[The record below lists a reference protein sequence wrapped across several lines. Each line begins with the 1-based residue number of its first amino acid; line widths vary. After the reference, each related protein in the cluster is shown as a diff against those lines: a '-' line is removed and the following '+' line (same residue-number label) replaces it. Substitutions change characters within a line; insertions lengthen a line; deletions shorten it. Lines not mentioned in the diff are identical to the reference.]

1 MESKLAQNIR
11 EYRKSLGLTQ
21 EQLAERL
28 GITLGTI
35 SKWERSESE
44 PDLGYIM
51 DLAEQFH
58 VSVDALIGFSM
69 RGANADEEAD
79 RIEGLVN
86 QVSFEELEAEC
97 ENALKKFPNHFRTV
111 FRAASICKRYGT
123 LNKNDTYTRRALELY
138 RHAIELLSQNRD
150 PEINEAY
157 LRDEIAG
164 CYSELK
170 DYKKAVA
177 EYKKNNSSG
186 SNNARIGLVMIQH
199 LKNLEEGI
207 EYTEK
212 AFISQ
217 ISDFVTMMCGYIRYY
232 MGTGNAALGIRAAEW
247 AIEHLGRAKEA
258 PDQRSFLDKIISL
271 LYLFLALLQDID
283 GQEENAEATLRK
295 AFQIAR
301 NFDEEPVYTLENII
315 FIDHLPKTVYF
326 YDDAGPTAVDGLR
339 ATLND
344 VGDLVPDS
352 FRRKFENEI
361 G

>member
-11 EYRKSLGLTQ
+11 EYRKGLGLTQ

-111 FRAASICKRYGT
+111 LHAASICKRFGT
-123 LNKNDTYTRRALELY
+123 LNKNDTYMKRALELY
-138 RHAIELLSQNRD
+138 RHALELISQNRN
-150 PEINEAY
+150 PEINESL
-157 LRDEIAG
+157 LRDEIAE

-170 DYKKAVA
+170 EYKKAV
-177 EYKKNNSSG
+177 
-186 SNNARIGLVMIQH
+186 
-199 LKNLEEGI
+199 
-207 EYTEK
+207 
-212 AFISQ
+212 
-217 ISDFVTMMCGYIRYY
+217 
-232 MGTGNAALGIRAAEW
+232 
-247 AIEHLGRAKEA
+247 
-258 PDQRSFLDKIISL
+258 
-271 LYLFLALLQDID
+271 
-283 GQEENAEATLRK
+283 
-295 AFQIAR
+295 
-301 NFDEEPVYTLENII
+301 
-315 FIDHLPKTVYF
+315 
-326 YDDAGPTAVDGLR
+326 
-339 ATLND
+339 
-344 VGDLVPDS
+344 
-352 FRRKFENEI
+352 
-361 G
+361 